1 MRAAGTGIG
10 RNLAM
15 LELHRSRFVEWQPSA
30 VVALAVAPGGRAVA
44 LARETGDIEVYDTI
58 DWRCSARIPGHE
70 GAAVSALAWCAP
82 FDIDAEEDD
91 VGGGAPCVLLSA
103 GLDGQ
108 ITEHDL
114 NTLRPRSVTDSHGG
128 SVWCLCAE
136 PRPKPGQPQRV
147 AVACDDGAVR
157 FVVVLAGEG
166 VGRGLQHRRGFG
178 AVGGRCL
185 SLAWHHAGVN
195 IAAGTSKAHIHVW
208 DVANSR
214 EIERI
219 TVQGRD
225 KLNKYGKEGD
235 ELCVWALDYLPD
247 GTIVS
252 GSSEGDVT
260 FWDGKFGT
268 KLYTFKQHAADVLAV
283 ASSPDGRFVY
293 ASGIDSQVA
302 QFERVDADA
311 NTWAYTTCKRPH
323 THDVKA
329 MAMASGPAGAVLLTG
344 GNDAQLLAYHAH
356 AFRKRHPVRVVSVP
370 QRTPLA
376 LTGGGLWTGV
386 SATGKKGKKGG
397 GGGADVNGKSERM
410 EVKPQVGHPDPPL
423 LLCDHS
429 RWVDV
434 WQLGEG
440 IHGGPGGATAEA
452 VDSVKGHDGMM
463 KLAAAPTHVLRAKLG
478 GSRRTLCSAIS
489 PDGKFI
495 AVSNTHALRLF
506 QLIVEEGGEYRIE
519 KQDTPK
525 GVNAAQQLV
534 FTPDGKV
541 LIAVGASGA
550 IHVIDLHA
558 GEATGKLTAHV
569 PKISSAA
576 LALEQAS
583 AAAKSGKRKAGDE
596 GGAPD
601 ADKGAVSVEDIGCP
615 PVSHVCCSADNQ
627 WLAVITTKGHRRV
640 AGVHVYSLDN
650 LKLHASLPAPPGHA
664 SWPPVSAVALSA
676 SGILALAVRD
686 NGLLTYD
693 VESKELTQW
702 SSTLAS
708 AGMSAPREMASLP
721 GQICNLSFDPTP
733 GSSVLLAQTPSA
745 IARMNLSKKPV
756 VDAPAPSKKRRKRE
770 RERGPGGHGGG
781 DGKSELQPRNGNPGQ
796 GGDGDVKV
804 ATLDN
809 PCLLL
814 SYFAPRQALMVERPW
829 EEVLEAMPAP
839 LYRHRYGT

>member
-1 MRAAGTGIG
+1 M
-10 RNLAM
+10 
-15 LELHRSRFVEWQPSA
+15 
-30 VVALAVAPGGRAVA
+30 
-44 LARETGDIEVYDTI
+44 
-58 DWRCSARIPGHE
+58 
-70 GAAVSALAWCAP
+70 
-82 FDIDAEEDD
+82 
-91 VGGGAPCVLLSA
+91 
-103 GLDGQ
+103 
-108 ITEHDL
+108 
-114 NTLRPRSVTDSHGG
+114 
-128 SVWCLCAE
+128 
-136 PRPKPGQPQRV
+136 
-147 AVACDDGAVR
+147 
-157 FVVVLAGEG
+157 
-166 VGRGLQHRRGFG
+166 
-178 AVGGRCL
+178 
-185 SLAWHHAGVN
+185 
-195 IAAGTSKAHIHVW
+195 
-208 DVANSR
+208 
-214 EIERI
+214 
-219 TVQGRD
+219 
-225 KLNKYGKEGD
+225 
-235 ELCVWALDYLPD
+235 
-247 GTIVS
+247 
-252 GSSEGDVT
+252 
-260 FWDGKFGT
+260 
-268 KLYTFKQHAADVLAV
+268 
-283 ASSPDGRFVY
+283 
-293 ASGIDSQVA
+293 
-302 QFERVDADA
+302 
-311 NTWAYTTCKRPH
+311 
-323 THDVKA
+323 
-329 MAMASGPAGAVLLTG
+329 
-344 GNDAQLLAYHAH
+344 
-356 AFRKRHPVRVVSVP
+356 P

-386 SATGKKGKKGG
+386 GATGKKGRKGG
-397 GGGADVNGKSERM
+397 GGSADANGKSERM

-434 WQLGEG
+434 WRLGEG

-495 AVSNTHALRLF
+495 AVSDTHALRLF

-550 IHVIDLHA
+550 VHVIDLHA

-756 VDAPAPSKKRRKRE
+756 VDAPAPSKKRRKKE

>member
-1 MRAAGTGIG
+1 MT
-10 RNLAM
+10 M

-30 VVALAVAPGGRAVA
+30 VVALAVAPGGATVA
-44 LARETGDIEVYDTI
+44 LARETGDIEVYDTT
-58 DWRCSARIPGHE
+58 DWRCSARIPGHT

-82 FDIDAEEDD
+82 FDFDAEEDD
-91 VGGGAPCVLLSA
+91 VSGGVPCVLLSA

-108 ITEHDL
+108 ITEWDL

-136 PRPKPGQPQRV
+136 PKPKPGQPQRV

-157 FVVVLAGEG
+157 FIVVMAGEG
-166 VGRGLQHRRGFG
+166 VGRGVQHRRGFG

-185 SLAWHHAGVN
+185 SLAWLGSGVN
-195 IAAGTSKAHIHVW
+195 IAVGTSKAHIHVW

-219 TVQGRD
+219 TVEGRD

-247 GTIVS
+247 GTLVS

-260 FWDGKFGT
+260 FWDGQFGT
-268 KLYTFKQHAADVLAV
+268 KLYTFKQHKADVLAV
-283 ASSPDGRFVY
+283 TSSPDGKFVY

-302 QFERVDADA
+302 QFERIEEEN
-311 NTWAYTTCKRPH
+311 NTWAYTVCKRPH

-329 MAMASGPAGAVLLTG
+329 MAMASGPAGSVLLTG
-344 GNDAQLLAYHAH
+344 GNDAQLLAYPAH

-376 LTGGGLWTGV
+376 LTGPGTWTGPSK
-386 SATGKKGKKGG
+386 SAGKKGRKGG
-397 GGGADVNGKSERM
+397 SDANGKHERM

-434 WQLGEG
+434 WRLGEG
-440 IHGGPGGATAEA
+440 LHGGPGGATNEA
-452 VDSVKGHDGMM
+452 VDSTKGHDGMM
-463 KLAAAPTHVLRAKLG
+463 KLAAAPTHVVRAKLG

-495 AVSNTHALRLF
+495 AVSDTHALRLF
-506 QLIVEEGGEYRIE
+506 QLVLNEENGEYRIE

-525 GVNAAQQLV
+525 GVKAAHQLV

-541 LIAVGASGA
+541 LVAVGASGTV
-550 IHVIDLHA
+550 HVIDLQA
-558 GEATGKLTAHV
+558 REATTRLTAHV
-569 PKISSAA
+569 PKVSSAA
-576 LALEQAS
+576 IALER
-583 AAAKSGKRKAGDE
+583 AAKSGVKRKSGDE
-596 GGAPD
+596 GAEPV
-601 ADKGAVSVEDIGCP
+601 ANKGVVSVEDIGCP

-627 WLAVITTKGHRRV
+627 WLAVVTTKGHRRV

-650 LKLHASLPAPPGHA
+650 LKLHATLPAPPGHA
-664 SWPPVSAVALSA
+664 YWPPVSAMSLSA

-686 NGLLTYD
+686 NGVLTYD
-693 VESKELTQW
+693 VESKELTPW
-702 SSTLAS
+702 SSALAA

-745 IARMNLSKKPV
+745 IARMNLGKPPV
-756 VDAPAPSKKRRKRE
+756 VDAPAPSKKRRKKE

-781 DGKSELQPRNGNPGQ
+781 DGKSELQPRGGNPGQ
-796 GGDGDVKV
+796 GGGGDVKV

-814 SYFAPRQALMVERPW
+814 SYFAPRQALLVERPW
-829 EEVLEAMPAP
+829 EEVLEQMPAP
-839 LYRHRYGT
+839 LYRHKFGT